1 MAKLFLYALFGF
13 FVAVSSLI
21 LVEIYTMSV
30 SAAFN
35 KIRPIFI
42 KHGGEEC
49 LDKLARTGVKFVTEG
64 VNRGEKDCPIFNAV
78 KVTSFSQTAISRPQT
93 LTCPTALAVNEWMT
107 LANLS
112 YVKVDGSYNCRKA
125 RNSRI
130 ASEHSYG
137 TAIDVYEVDGA
148 SVLNDWGKP
157 NDKGQKLRLAYE
169 AGCKV
174 FSNSLS
180 PEYNALH
187 KNHFHF
193 DMGMGAGCTINDLIN
208 DVWKSFRK
216 LNY

>member
-1 MAKLFLYALFGF
+1 MLKIISFTLAGVFLFFLGGF
-13 FVAVSSLI
+13 LLEMNSKSI
-21 LVEIYTMSV
+21 

-35 KIRPIFI
+35 KIRPMFI
-42 KHGGEEC
+42 EHGGKEC

-64 VNRGEKDCPIFNAV
+64 VNRGDKDCPIFNAV

-174 FSNSLS
+174 FSNSLG

-193 DMGMGAGCTINDLIN
+193 DMGIGAGCTINDFIN
-208 DVWKSFRK
+208 EIWRSFRK